1 MLPFFSLDEDIANA
15 AQKIEIFPVD
25 ILKGSA

>member
-1 MLPFFSLDEDIANA
+1 MLPFFSLEDIANA